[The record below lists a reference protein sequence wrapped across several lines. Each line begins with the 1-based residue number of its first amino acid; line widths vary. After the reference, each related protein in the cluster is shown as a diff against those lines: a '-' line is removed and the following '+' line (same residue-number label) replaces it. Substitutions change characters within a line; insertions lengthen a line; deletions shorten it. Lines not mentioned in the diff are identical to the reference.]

1 MIITTTFTVPG
12 SDIDEVLGIVR
23 GNTIRAKHL
32 GKDIVAG
39 FRNIVGGELKEYT
52 EMITE
57 ARDEAIQRMLEDA
70 QKINADA
77 VVGVRMMTSQV
88 ATGAAEIL
96 VYGTAVRLKEK

>member
-96 VYGTAVRLKEK
+96 VYGTAGRLKEK

>member
-52 EMITE
+52 EMITG

>member
-52 EMITE
+52 EMIKE

>member
-12 SDIDEVLGIVR
+12 KEIDEVIGIVR

-39 FRNIVGGELKEYT
+39 FRNLVGGELKEYT

-70 QKINADA
+70 EKMDADA

-96 VYGTAVRLKEK
+96 VYGTAVRLKE